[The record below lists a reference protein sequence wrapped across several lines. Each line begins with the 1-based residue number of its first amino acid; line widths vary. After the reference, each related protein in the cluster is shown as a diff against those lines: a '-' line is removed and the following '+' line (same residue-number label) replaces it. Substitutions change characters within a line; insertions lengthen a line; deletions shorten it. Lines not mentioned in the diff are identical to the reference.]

1 MIVIGAGAAGLM
13 CAYKASSNGAKV
25 TVLERNEKPGKKIY
39 ITGKGRCNVT
49 NACEVNDFFANV
61 PTNPKF
67 LYGAVRTFSSGDLI
81 ELFDNLGLQVKVERG
96 NRVFPISDKA
106 SDVTACLY
114 KACLNNGV
122 RFVFSTS
129 VNDIAKKEGEFEVRT
144 DNGIFTD
151 DKVVICSG
159 GKSYPTTGS
168 TGDGYRFAK
177 RFGHTVIEPVS
188 ALSALYAS
196 NTKPLAGLSLRNV
209 QATVVDNNNKRI
221 ATQFGEMLFTHEGVS
236 GPVILTL
243 SSLINRMDFSTLDLE
258 IDLKPALDDK
268 KLNDRL
274 LRDFAD
280 NKNKTLYNNLSLLMP
295 KALIPYVLSQ
305 SGVDGNKQVN
315 SVTKEERNKLV
326 FTVKH
331 LTLDLQGLY
340 PIDEAIVTS
349 GGVSVKEINPKT
361 MESRLVEGLYFA
373 GEVIDVDCFTGGFNL
388 QTAFSTGYIAGM
400 YGSTT
405 KVTKE

>member
-331 LTLDLQGLY
+331 LTFDLQGLY

-349 GGVSVKEINPKT
+349 GGVSVKEIKPKT

>member
-49 NACEVNDFFANV
+49 NACEINDFFANV

-81 ELFDNLGLQVKVERG
+81 ELFETLGLQVKVERG
-96 NRVFPISDKA
+96 NRVFPVSDKA

-129 VNDIAKKEGEFEVRT
+129 VSDIAKKDGEFEVRT

-159 GKSYPTTGS
+159 GKSYPNTGS

-209 QATVVDNNNKRI
+209 QATVVDNNKRI

-295 KALIPYVLSQ
+295 KALIHYVLSQ

-331 LTLDLQGLY
+331 LTFDLQGLY

>member
-81 ELFDNLGLQVKVERG
+81 DLFETLGLQVKVERG
-96 NRVFPISDKA
+96 NRVFPVSDKA

-129 VNDIAKKEGEFEVRT
+129 VSDITKKEDEFEVRT

-159 GKSYPTTGS
+159 GKSYPNTGS

-188 ALSALYAS
+188 ALSALYVS
-196 NTKPLAGLSLRNV
+196 DTKPLAGLSIRNV
-209 QATVVDNNNKRI
+209 QATVVDNNKRI

-331 LTLDLQGLY
+331 LTFDLQGLY

-373 GEVIDVDCFTGGFNL
+373 GEIIDVDCFTGGFNL
-388 QTAFSTGYIAGM
+388 QTAFSTGYIAGL

>member
-1 MIVIGAGAAGLM
+1 MIVIGAGASGLM
-13 CAYKASSNGAKV
+13 CAYKASSNGANV
-25 TVLERNEKPGKKIY
+25 TVIERNEKPGKKIY

-49 NACEVNDFFANV
+49 NACEVNEFFANV

-67 LYGAVRTFSSGDLI
+67 LYGAVRTFSPNDLI
-81 ELFDNLGLQVKVERG
+81 ELFDALGLQVKVERG

-114 KACLNNGV
+114 RTCLNNGV

-129 VNDIAKKEGEFEVRT
+129 VTDITKKDDKFEIRT
-144 DNGIFTD
+144 DNGIFVD

-177 RFGHTVIEPVS
+177 RFGHTVVEPVS

-196 NTKPLAGLSLRNV
+196 NTKPLAGLSLRNI
-209 QATVVDNNNKRI
+209 QATVVDKGKRI

-243 SSLINRMDFSTLDLE
+243 SSLVNRMDFATLDLE

-280 NKNKTLYNNLSLLMP
+280 NKNKTLYNTLSLLMP

-305 SGVDGNKQVN
+305 SDVDGNKQVN
-315 SVTKEERNKLV
+315 SVTKEERNKLL

-331 LTLDLQGLY
+331 LTFDLQGLY

>member
-1 MIVIGAGAAGLM
+1 MIVIGSGAAGLM
-13 CAYKASSNGAKV
+13 CAYKASSNGAAV

-49 NACEVNDFFANV
+49 NACEIDEFFRNI

-67 LYGAVRTFSSGDLI
+67 LYGAVRTFSPTDLI
-81 ELFDNLGLQVKVERG
+81 ELLDNLGLKVKVERG
-96 NRVFPISDKA
+96 NRVFPASDKA

-114 KACLNNGV
+114 KACLDNGV
-122 RFVFSTS
+122 RFVFSTTVKDVKKIDDMFS
-129 VNDIAKKEGEFEVRT
+129 VYT
-144 DNGIFTD
+144 DNGTFTD
-151 DKVVICSG
+151 DKVVIATG
-159 GKSYPTTGS
+159 GKSYPSTGS
-168 TGDGYRFAK
+168 NGDGYRYA
-177 RFGHTVIEPVS
+177 RNFGHTIIEPVA
-188 ALSALYAS
+188 ALSALYAK
-196 NTKPLAGLSLRNV
+196 NTKSLAGLSLRNV
-209 QATVVDNNNKRI
+209 RATITDTGKNI
-221 ATQFGEMLFTHEGVS
+221 ASEFGELLFTHEGVS
-236 GPVILTL
+236 GPLILTM
-243 SSLINRMDFSTLDLE
+243 SSLINRMDISKLKLE
-258 IDLKPALDDK
+258 IDLKPALDEK
-268 KLNDRL
+268 KLNDRI

-280 NKNKTLYNNLSLLMP
+280 NKNKILYNTLSLLMP

-305 SGVDGNKQVN
+305 SGIEGSKQVN

-331 LTLDLQGLY
+331 LTFDLQGLY
-340 PIDEAIVTS
+340 PIEEAIVTS

-361 MESRLVEGLYFA
+361 MESKLVQGLYFS

>member
-81 ELFDNLGLQVKVERG
+81 DLFETLGLQVKVERG
-96 NRVFPISDKA
+96 NRVFPVSDKA

-129 VNDIAKKEGEFEVRT
+129 VSDITKKEDEFEVRT

-159 GKSYPTTGS
+159 GKSYPNTGS

-196 NTKPLAGLSLRNV
+196 DTKPLAGLSIRNV
-209 QATVVDNNNKRI
+209 QATVVDNNKRI

-331 LTLDLQGLY
+331 LTFDLQGLY

-373 GEVIDVDCFTGGFNL
+373 GEIIDVDCFTGGFNL
-388 QTAFSTGYIAGM
+388 QTAFSTGYIAGL

>member
-331 LTLDLQGLY
+331 LTFDLQGLY